1 MWEFLQGL
9 PVWYRF
15 LKKKNPNQ
23 QNKPKP
29 EASAEAQLKQLKITV
44 TIFFLNVHK
53 INLQSPSPKSS
64 LACGFHRR
72 FALYLISQRLTNAAH
87 LSSPRTAAILI
98 IYSKEL
104 LKKKKISGRIINIR
118 LSPVPIK
125 PGQDLR
131 WVFHH
136 APSFTL

>member
-1 MWEFLQGL
+1 MNRFAENIYEGRGGNFSKAFLSGIG
-9 PVWYRF
+9 F
-15 LKKKNPNQ
+15 LKKKKK

-29 EASAEAQLKQLKITV
+29 EPSGEAQLKQLKITA
-44 TIFFLNVHK
+44 TIFFFNVHK

-104 LKKKKISGRIINIR
+104 FKKKKNLRQNNKYSIISCSN
-118 LSPVPIK
+118 
-125 PGQDLR
+125 
-131 WVFHH
+131 
-136 APSFTL
+136 